1 MPPRPERQH
10 HCQRRRAGWRG
21 SPKGSQRRFEPDG
34 FSSPPASPIPRQQ
47 VARAGG
53 WPRPVL
59 APLEAP
65 PLQQSP

>member
-1 MPPRPERQH
+1 MPPRPERQQ

-21 SPKGSQRRFEPDG
+21 NPKGSQRRFEPDG
-34 FSSPPASPIPRQQ
+34 SLSPPASPAPRQQ
-47 VARAGG
+47 VARAGS
-53 WPRPVL
+53 WPHHVL